1 MKKTIFI
8 ILIWVVGFFVGAY
21 ICASCNANN
30 KYANKNPTEQT
41 ESVATTQQ
49 TEPPAQET
57 PPPPICKKNGK
68 VLASFVANGV
78 WYFRFS
84 AYSPCAASVPFAY
97 FLLDNGDVVIV
108 YPSTPSTHSREAYC
122 EPPFTKEVAKIILEA
137 QLNKQPS
144 VVYR

>member
-57 PPPPICKKNGK
+57 PPPPICKKS
-68 VLASFVANGV
+68 ASTT
-78 WYFRFS
+78 
-84 AYSPCAASVPFAY
+84 C
-97 FLLDNGDVVIV
+97 FLGRMMSL
-108 YPSTPSTHSREAYC
+108 SS
-122 EPPFTKEVAKIILEA
+122 
-137 QLNKQPS
+137 LNALPNL
-144 VVYR
+144 

>member
-57 PPPPICKKNGK
+57 PSPPICKKSGK

-78 WYFRFS
+78 WYFNFS
-84 AYSPCAASVPFAY
+84 AYSPCVAAVPFAY
-97 FLLDNGDVVIV
+97 LLLDNGDVLIV
-108 YPSTPSTHSREAYC
+108 YPTTPSTHKNVNC
-122 EPPFTKEVAKIILEA
+122 TPPFSKEEAQIILEA
-137 QLNKQPS
+137 QLGTQPAIK
-144 VVYR
+144 YQ